1 MKNII
6 FLSVIIFFVI
16 GCTNEFSLINEVYN
30 LEVNNLKKKSLVI
43 IYPTQGCSTCLI
55 EMAEFANINKTN
67 YEIYNVISSR
77 HEKELNHWK
86 NELNLSSENYYTD
99 HNNLAAKNGLVSF
112 KPMIYILKNNKI
124 TKSFEYSCPKEKV
137 FELIHKYMD

>member
-124 TKSFEYSCPKEKV
+124 TKSFV
-137 FELIHKYMD
+137 TTQVLILKTFW